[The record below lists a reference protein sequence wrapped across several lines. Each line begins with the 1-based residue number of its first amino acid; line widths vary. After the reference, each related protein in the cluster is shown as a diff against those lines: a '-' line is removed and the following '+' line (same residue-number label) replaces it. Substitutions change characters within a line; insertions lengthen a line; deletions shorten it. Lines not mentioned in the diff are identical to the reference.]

1 MHPTRKAH
9 TPRSLLSLLS
19 LLALLAVAAC
29 ADQPETAEEVPAT
42 MEEGEMMADTTA
54 TGGTIVDVVL
64 DDDRFSTLA
73 LAIDSA
79 GLDETLY
86 GSGPFTVFAPT
97 NEAFAAL
104 PAGTLDELLLPENR
118 EQLRNVLLHH
128 VADGSVMAADVET
141 MPTVT
146 TLEGGDLSVSAE
158 GDSVMVGEAT
168 VIEPNI
174 EADNGVIHVIDAV
187 LLPPE

>member
-9 TPRSLLSLLS
+9 TPRSLLSLLA
-19 LLALLAVAAC
+19 LLALAVAAC
-29 ADQPETAEEVPAT
+29 TDQPETAEEVPAT